1 MMKKFWAGAV
11 ISLFLFSLAC
21 DRADNANNAN
31 RPANANA
38 NANANAARDTGRNDS
53 WITAKVKLA
62 MLADSRVSGFATDVD
77 TNGGVVTLSGKV
89 DEQVNKSA
97 AEEVA
102 RGIEGVKS
110 VNNQLQVVPD
120 AKRSQVNAADDKIE
134 DDIKKA
140 MDADAGLKDLGL
152 RVDSNAGVVTLDG
165 SVDAQDQLVKA
176 AQAIRKIPGV
186 KSVVT
191 TAVAVKNERRS

>member
-1 MMKKFWAGAV
+1 MKKLWAGAV
-11 ISLFLFSLAC
+11 ISLFLFSIAC

-38 NANANAARDTGRNDS
+38 NANANVARDTGTSDS

-102 RGIEGVKS
+102 KGIEGVKS
-110 VNNQLQVVPD
+110 VNNQIQVVPD

-165 SVDAQDQLVKA
+165 SVDAHDQLVKA

-191 TAVAVKNERRS
+191 TAVTVKNERRS

>member
-1 MMKKFWAGAV
+1 MKRLSIVAV
-11 ISLFLFSLAC
+11 ISLILFSLAC
-21 DRADNANNAN
+21 DRTDNANNAN

-38 NANANAARDTGRNDS
+38 NANANVARDTGRSDS

-62 MLADSRVSGFATDVD
+62 MLADSRVSGFATEVD

-89 DEQVNKSA
+89 DEQTNKSA

-102 RGIEGVKS
+102 KGIEGVKS
-110 VNNQLQVVPD
+110 VNNQVQVVPD

-134 DDIKKA
+134 DGIKKA
-140 MDADAGLKDLGL
+140 IDADAGLKGLGL
-152 RVDSNAGVVTLDG
+152 SVDSNAGVVTLDG
-165 SVDAQDQLVKA
+165 SVDTQDQLVNA

-191 TAVAVKNERRS
+191 TAVTVKNERRS

>member
-1 MMKKFWAGAV
+1 MMKKLSIVAV
-11 ISLFLFSLAC
+11 ISLILFSLAC
-21 DRADNANNAN
+21 DRTDNANNAN
-31 RPANANA
+31 RPANSNA
-38 NANANAARDTGRNDS
+38 NANANAARDSGRSDS

-89 DEQVNKSA
+89 DEQTNKSA
-97 AEEVA
+97 AEEVT

-134 DDIKKA
+134 DGIKKA
-140 MDADAGLKDLGL
+140 MDADAGLKGLGL
-152 RVDSNAGVVTLDG
+152 SVDSNAGVVTLDG
-165 SVDAQDQLVKA
+165 SVDTHDQLVNA

-191 TAVAVKNERRS
+191 TAVTVKNERRS